1 MIIKSIEIQNFLSYY
16 GDQELKFGKGAT
28 IIIGQNNTGKSKL
41 FDAYNWV
48 LYDEAFKTEAENWE
62 GTPKWGH
69 ELVNRLAKAECS
81 IGKSLECSVCLE
93 FEDDKMN
100 HFLVT
105 REYRIKRTSKD
116 EWQLPEGSELQITTK
131 EAGTYNTETFVSY
144 EAKEILERY
153 FPKNLSRYFLFQ
165 GESISSLMRLNQ
177 RSDFNRAIRE
187 LSGIKFFQKAER
199 YAKSVQKRVS
209 RDFQNKGEKD
219 RRIQEEKDRLSKE
232 TDSLK
237 EEVSETAEKLENHYR
252 ERAIIEEKLDEKVA
266 ELSRYEECA
275 SILQKIKE
283 SELLFEGKVKELKDL
298 FELQRNDLITKWL
311 YGKSDTLFDQFLT
324 MYRQARDSKQIPE
337 PMRQDFIQQM
347 LDDFECKVCGT
358 KAPVDSREYKLIASH
373 RSEKS
378 LEEEVAVINTLSDAA
393 DGMKMAL
400 QNLPKELK
408 KFQEKKGDII
418 KERERLQA
426 SIERAEDELRI
437 VIERLYDEEKIEV
450 SRDGLEKINIKKVK
464 KERDQFKTDLRKA
477 DSKIDR
483 LAGRKEQ
490 LDKNLK
496 NKEEDYAKLIDKS
509 SNEVEKLRMQLATE
523 IRDQVTNLYGNFLSK
538 LISDIEEE
546 TNTYF
551 TNMTRSNTA
560 LSGSVRVNYEERDVY
575 PVDEN
580 NERMTNINQANKVS
594 LQISFIAAVL
604 SVSNRIWDKY
614 FPFVSDAP
622 ISALGG
628 NNKISAI
635 KTMIDIFR
643 QSIIIIKDDAN
654 TDSQASVD
662 SDQVRQL
669 IKNNERIGYAYELSM
684 IGDNIEGQNTKITEL
699 K

>member
-16 GDQELKFGKGAT
+16 GNQELKFGKGAT

-48 LYDEAFKTEAENWE
+48 LYDEAFQTEAEEWKRTNV
-62 GTPKWGH
+62 WGQ

-81 IGKSLECSVCLE
+81 IGKPLECSVCLE

-105 REYRIKRTSKD
+105 REYRIKRVLKE

-131 EAGTYNTETFVSY
+131 EAGTYNTEILTGY
-144 EAKEILERY
+144 EAIELLERY

-199 YAKSVQKRVS
+199 YAKRVQQRVS

-219 RRIQEEKDRLSKE
+219 RRIQEEKDRLSIDI
-232 TDSLK
+232 DSLK
-237 EEVSETAEKLENHYR
+237 EEVSETTEKLENHYR
-252 ERAIIEEKLDEKVA
+252 ERTIIGEQLDEKVA

-275 SILQKIKE
+275 SILQKIKD
-283 SELLFEGKVKELKDL
+283 SEALFDGKVKELKKL
-298 FELQRNDLITKWL
+298 FEYQRNDLVTKWL
-311 YGKSDTLFDQFLT
+311 YGRSNALFDKFLH

-337 PMRQDFIQQM
+337 PIRQDFIQHM

-358 KAPVDSREYKLIASH
+358 KAPAGSNEYELIESH
-373 RSEKS
+373 LSEKS

-393 DGMKMAL
+393 DSMKMAL

-408 KFQEKKGDII
+408 KFQDQKGEII
-418 KERERLQA
+418 KERERLQTL
-426 SIERAEDELRI
+426 IEQAEDELRV
-437 VIERLYDEEKIEV
+437 VIEKLYDEEKIEV

-464 KERDQFKTDLRKA
+464 KERDQFKTDLKKA

-483 LAGRKEQ
+483 LLGRKEQ

-496 NKEEDYAKLIDKS
+496 TKEEDYAKLIDKS

-523 IRDQVTNLYGNFLSK
+523 IRDHVTGLYGNFLNK
-538 LISDIEEE
+538 LIADIEEE
-546 TNTYF
+546 TNAYF
-551 TNMTRSNTA
+551 TNMTRNNTA

-580 NERMTNINQANKVS
+580 NERITNINQANKVS

-654 TDSQASVD
+654 TDSKASVD
-662 SDQVRQL
+662 NDQVRQL
-669 IKNNERIGYAYELSM
+669 IKNNERINHAYELSM
-684 IGDNIEGQNTKITEL
+684 TGDSIEGQYTTIREL